1 MSRWLW
7 GHHSGA
13 ADGLCFGAQR
23 AHTYSHLVGQGQCLL
38 LPKEGGILGCG
49 DISQARIQVGR

>member
-23 AHTYSHLVGQGQCLL
+23 AHTYSHLVGHGLL
-38 LPKEGGILGCG
+38 LPEEGGILGCG
-49 DISQARIQVGR
+49 DISQAPIQVGR